1 MNNKANHINLNKK
14 WLSVLLTICMVIT
27 LIPATVMADTV
38 KAPLSYKMDDP
49 VPADTGDSTET
60 TYFTNVEDAIKY
72 VRKQFA
78 DRVSDIYVPY
88 DLSYGDKN
96 LNTVF
101 NEIYHG
107 VFEETGVG
115 TEGDYNRYHYAG
127 IEYGVDPG
135 DGINRYILR
144 YSFSYYTTKEQ
155 EDELTA
161 KVDQVLAS
169 LKLDGKSDYD
179 KFIAIYDYIVENVEY
194 DYANLNDASHK
205 LKYTAYAALCEGTAV
220 CQGYA
225 NLLYRMLWQ
234 EGVPNRIIA
243 GDTPRGGHAWNIV
256 KIGDYYYN
264 VDATWDSGYQMTY
277 TTHGGTAEIRHT
289 MNWRLR
295 CDENFPDHSP
305 DSTFTDASFTS
316 QYPKSTTDYANPTF
330 MGHSICLSD
339 QIGVKFYV
347 YVPTGTDMN
356 GAYMDF
362 VISDGRKITVDLSEA
377 ENKMRDLSAYA
388 FTCPINAL
396 EVADDITATLHF
408 GENGTSTTKD
418 TYSAQSYCQY
428 IRKYSDKYQTT
439 VVSLAGAIMNYG
451 YYMQQ
456 QQSLPGGWTDKKTNH
471 NPITCA
477 NAYAADGSDISRV
490 AGITSQYAFVY
501 PTGLRNLE
509 NVAYSMTLNAKTK
522 INLYFKFSSVPSNFP
537 VSAFT
542 EVTINGETWYQY
554 TINGI
559 TPFSYK
565 SQSDIVGAQVCTLSY
580 VDAILSGN
588 YPEAKKYAMVAYYDY
603 CDAAYA
609 YWLTM

>member
-1 MNNKANHINLNKK
+1 
-14 WLSVLLTICMVIT
+14 MVIT
-27 LIPATVMADTV
+27 LIPATVMADAV

-72 VRKQFA
+72 VRNQFA

-88 DLSYGDKN
+88 DLSYGDKD

-127 IEYGVDPG
+127 IEYGVDPV
-135 DGINRYILR
+135 DGINRFILR

-169 LKLDGKSDYD
+169 FKLNGKSDYD

-194 DYANLNDASHK
+194 DYANLNDNSHK

-234 EGVPNRIIA
+234 VGVPNRIIA

-277 TTHGGTAEIRHT
+277 TTNGGTAEIRHT

-305 DSTFTDASFTS
+305 NSTFTDASFTS

-347 YVPTGTDMN
+347 YVPTGTDMT

-428 IRKYSDKYQTT
+428 IRKYSDKYQST

-501 PTGLRNLE
+501 PTGLSNLE